1 MKISAKWIALAALAL
16 LLAGGAWRFLA
27 ARAASQTSLQA
38 QQASQQVQTRLELAA
53 TDTVKVQ
60 QVELA
65 QVLEISGPI
74 KAANSAFVKA
84 RVAGELQGLTVREGD
99 FVKAGQT
106 LATVDATEFQARV
119 RQAQQQAESAK
130 AQVDIARRSF
140 DNNQSL
146 VTQGFISKTALDS
159 SIATLAAN
167 EANYRAA
174 QAGTDVARKSLA
186 DTVLRAPI
194 SGYVAQRLAQPGERV
209 SVDARVVEIVDLSRL
224 ELEASLNPT
233 DSLRVKVGQTADL
246 TIEGAVQPVRAKVV
260 RVNPS
265 ASAGSRAVLAYLALA
280 ADPGLR
286 QGLFAQGT
294 LSTGSSS
301 VLAVPLSAVRT
312 DKPVPYV
319 QLAVN
324 GQVVHQPVTL
334 GIKGVVGSEPMVQ
347 VAGVSVGAEVL
358 VGAIGALREGTLLAL
373 APGAK

>member
-60 QVELA
+60 QVELT

-294 LSTGSSS
+294 LSTGGSS